1 MMNDFPSPALLLS
14 SLISAKRRFGIGAAS
29 FPSEVSEK
37 IGRMSL
43 KMRYAARVLGLLVLV
58 AGAGTAMGA
67 ASVPLPP
74 VVIIPGLCGSQME
87 ARLTEAYDSAPHW
100 YCPRGSKNSVWKV
113 SPPQLVRVL
122 VLGAEGRGFNPR
134 REHLSLTPPFPP
146 FSLSLS
152 LSLSL
157 YLTC

>member
-1 MMNDFPSPALLLS
+1 MMNDFPSPALVS
-14 SLISAKRRFGIGAAS
+14 SLISANNAGSSIVPLG
-29 FPSEVSEK
+29 SEK
-37 IGRMSL
+37 MGRMSL

-152 LSLSL
+152 LS
-157 YLTC
+157 T